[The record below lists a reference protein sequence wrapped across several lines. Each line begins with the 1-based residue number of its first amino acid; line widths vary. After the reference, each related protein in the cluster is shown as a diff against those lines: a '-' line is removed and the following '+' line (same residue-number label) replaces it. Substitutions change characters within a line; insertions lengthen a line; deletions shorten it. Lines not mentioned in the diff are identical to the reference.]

1 LWQVRELDNIDFV
14 SSLTGLQNLFLQSLP
29 QIQSTPQLKHLS
41 QLRRVILENLK
52 GLTDFTP
59 FETASA
65 LEEFILLDGRKQT
78 PQQLLPVLNNPNVRR
93 ISAYFGTLRKNNEF
107 LQMREK
113 YGKEEM
119 NRWDAF
125 EYR

>member
-1 LWQVRELDNIDFV
+1 MN
-14 SSLTGLQNLFLQSLP
+14 
-29 QIQSTPQLKHLS
+29 
-41 QLRRVILENLK
+41 LRRVVIENMK
-52 GLTDFTP
+52 GLTDFTALESAP
-59 FETASA
+59 A
-65 LEEFILLDGRKQT
+65 LEEFVLMDGRKQS

-93 ISAYFGTLRKNNEF
+93 VSAYFVSLRNYSAF

-119 NRWDAF
+119 NRWDTF